1 MGNRFDAGQNINITF
16 QAFQI
21 NYGLQQGRL
30 SAGRLLL
37 SLGDRI
43 K

>member
-1 MGNRFDAGQNINITF
+1 
-16 QAFQI
+16 
-21 NYGLQQGRL
+21 LQQGRL

-43 K
+43 KWDVDSASNFTSITTTTS